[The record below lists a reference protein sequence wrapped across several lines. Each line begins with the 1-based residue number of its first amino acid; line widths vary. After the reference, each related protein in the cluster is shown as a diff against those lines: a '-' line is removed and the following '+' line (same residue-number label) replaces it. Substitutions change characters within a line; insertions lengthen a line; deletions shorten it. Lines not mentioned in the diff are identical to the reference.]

1 MDQNYFKMP
10 YGPWKGQNVF
20 EVVKTEEGKT
30 YVAGSMWGAKKDLS
44 EMDKGIWAVPF
55 GKFKGKLFQ
64 DIPENMQNYFRIGTK
79 NRYVN
84 YSKAISLS
92 NVAKKNKLQP
102 SEVVDK
108 YQIIDLVKEAVGY
121 TYAKRSIDKMIWK
134 FEKETKNIIRT
145 VGSKAISGRQGRLS
159 VYLKEDV
166 QKFIDWIV
174 GNRGKE
180 SYSFFE

>member
-1 MDQNYFKMP
+1 MNKNYFKMP

-30 YVAGSMWGAKKDLS
+30 YVAGSMWGAKNDLS
-44 EMDKGIWAVPF
+44 EMDKGTWVVPF

-79 NRYVN
+79 DRYVN

-92 NVAKKNKLQP
+92 NDTQKTKLQP
-102 SEVVDK
+102 SDVVDK
-108 YQIIDLVKEAVGY
+108 YQIINLLADAVGY
-121 TYAKRSIDKMIWK
+121 TYAKRSIDNMIWK
-134 FEKETKNIIRT
+134 FEKETDNVIST
-145 VGSKAISGRQGRLS
+145 VGTKAIAGRPGRLS
-159 VYLKEDV
+159 LYLKKDIA
-166 QKFIDWIV
+166 KFIDWV
-174 GNRGKE
+174 SGKNGGE

>member
-1 MDQNYFKMP
+1 MNKNYFKMP

-102 SEVVDK
+102 SDVVDK
-108 YQIIDLVKEAVGY
+108 YQIIDLLYDAVGFK
-121 TYAKRSIDKMIWK
+121 YAKRSIDNMLWK
-134 FEKETKNIIRT
+134 FQNETNYSINF
-145 VGSKAISGRQGRLS
+145 VGTKAIAGRKGRLRIF
-159 VYLKEDV
+159 LKEDI
-166 QKFIDWIV
+166 QKFIDWVV
-174 GNRGKE
+174 GSRGGE